1 MTNKKLTITV
11 VLDLDE
17 NADIE
22 ELKLDFN
29 TENVDYSFKHDY
41 IVGSYIP
48 LLEPAPEYTI
58 TKNYEEGLPVHPSE
72 EEAW

>member
-1 MTNKKLTITV
+1 MANKKLTITV
-11 VLDLDE
+11 VLFLDE

-48 LLEPAPEYTI
+48 LLEPAPEYTM
-58 TKNYEEGLPVHPSE
+58 TKNYEAKLYSATGE